1 MNENISRWQPGA
13 SLAPGSDVMVCK
25 VGSAEIARAFP
36 VQWSLGFSHPCQHGR
51 GFGILFSSFYCIT
64 LHHSTLLSAESTCR
78 AHCSSVSSLASTHC
92 FYTPLQHLHCLHSLM
107 IILSHS
113 PSNTQMTDFNGPFD
127 SVPFCPFHRSYL
139 TKYVPNLDL
148 KYSIN

>member
-1 MNENISRWQPGA
+1 MKTSPDG
-13 SLAPGSDVMVCK
+13 SLVRHWLLEVRSWCVKRVLPRSPK
-25 VGSAEIARAFP
+25 LSL
-36 VQWSLGFSHPCQHGR
+36 VQWSLGLIHPCQHGR
-51 GFGILFSSFYCIT
+51 GFGILFSSLYCIT

-78 AHCSSVSSLASTHC
+78 AHCSSIFSLASTHC